1 LTPKAWSFSAL
12 TSYETCPKKYWE
24 ESVAKNIPYEVG
36 EVQQYGIDGHKHF
49 EDRILKGKKLP
60 MDLTH
65 HEATLAKLAG
75 ADGEILGEQKMAL
88 TRDLQPT
95 GYFDKDVWVRGQAD
109 LMIITGKPN
118 QKTALVVDWKFGK
131 PTPPDKPGRFDQLE
145 LMAMMFAQYHPDV
158 VAVEGAYYWAKEK
171 RFDPNRIH
179 RDYMKVLWSKFLP
192 RVERFEEAFKKDEFP
207 AKENGL
213 CKKWCKV
220 KSCPFNGG

>member
-1 LTPKAWSFSAL
+1 
-12 TSYETCPKKYWE
+12 
-24 ESVAKNIPYEVG
+24 
-36 EVQQYGIDGHKHF
+36 
-49 EDRILKGKKLP
+49 
-60 MDLTH
+60 
-65 HEATLAKLAG
+65 
-75 ADGEILGEQKMAL
+75 
-88 TRDLQPT
+88 
-95 GYFDKDVWVRGQAD
+95 
-109 LMIITGKPN
+109 
-118 QKTALVVDWKFGK
+118 
-131 PTPPDKPGRFDQLE
+131 
-145 LMAMMFAQYHPDV
+145 V